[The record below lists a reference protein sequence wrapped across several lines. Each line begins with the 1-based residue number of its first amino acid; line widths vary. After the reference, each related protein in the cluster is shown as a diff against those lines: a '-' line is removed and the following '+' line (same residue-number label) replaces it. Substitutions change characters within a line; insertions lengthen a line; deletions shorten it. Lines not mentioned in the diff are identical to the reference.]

1 MVLVDTSVWISHL
14 REKNPRLET
23 LLEDAQVVSHDFVM
37 GEMACGRLRNRDEV
51 LTLLQALPRVSVV
64 SQTELIHFI
73 EKRSLAGRGLG
84 FVDMHL
90 LAAAQL
96 MGVALWTLDRR
107 LAEVTGD
114 LKLAYQT

>member
-23 LLEDAQVVSHDFVM
+23 LLEDTQVMSHDFVI
-37 GEMACGRLRNRDEV
+37 GEIACGRLRNRDEV

-64 SQTELIHFI
+64 SQTEFIHFI

-84 FVDMHL
+84 FVDVHL
-90 LAAAQL
+90 LAAAQM
-96 MGVALWTLDRR
+96 MGVSLWTLDRQ
-107 LAEVTGD
+107 LAEIAGG
-114 LKLAYQT
+114 LKLAY